1 MIFSLLIIHN
11 HDRMQVSSNT
21 RVLHTAT
28 RVYFTSQLPYRLNR
42 WNSFS
47 ESSDRGNYD
56 SSGGLHM
63 MELGLLSSQCVVCL
77 ELSWSIESVFW
88 YTAVDFSWLKNVEM
102 GRPWRHPSQIWDT
115 GIEKMF
121 DQLQRSALTVSWLWF
136 TTHKGRSLRHK
147 SVCKI
152 SRDIN

>member
-1 MIFSLLIIHN
+1 MIFSLLTIHN
-11 HDRMQVSSNT
+11 HGRMPVFSNT

-28 RVYFTSQLPYRLNR
+28 RVYFTSQLPYRLIR

-77 ELSWSIESVFW
+77 EFWEGVMINWKCVLIYSRRLKLIKKCRDGSTLTTSEPNLGYRYRKDVRSVTALSAHCIM
-88 YTAVDFSWLKNVEM
+88 AVIYDTKRTLAT
-102 GRPWRHPSQIWDT
+102 SQIR
-115 GIEKMF
+115 
-121 DQLQRSALTVSWLWF
+121 L
-136 TTHKGRSLRHK
+136 
-147 SVCKI
+147 
-152 SRDIN
+152 